1 MLTCFIHTCAMLSH
15 FSHVQLCATLSTT
28 ACQAPVSMGFSRQ
41 ESWRMLPCLPL
52 GDLTNAGTEPTSLMS
67 PQRAGSFFPTS
78 TTTQITFLNL
88 MLLTNINR
96 PDFRLYYTATL
107 IKTVWYWHK
116 NRNTDQWN
124 IIESPEINPHTYD
137 QFIYNKRG
145 KIKQSRRQS
154 LQ

>member
-96 PDFRLYYTATL
+96 PDFRLLLHSYTD
-107 IKTVWYWHK
+107 K
-116 NRNTDQWN
+116 NSMVLAQKQKYRSMEQYRKSRNK
-124 IIESPEINPHTYD
+124 PTY
-137 QFIYNKRG
+137 
-145 KIKQSRRQS
+145 
-154 LQ
+154 L